1 MTELNEIMVDFLATA
16 GIAGYISVMARKNLD
31 RIDRRILNE
40 LQKNARISY
49 VELGDRVGLSTSP
62 CIERV
67 KRLEADGF
75 IARYTA
81 ILNPDLLD
89 AGLMV
94 YVEIKLEYDSKQ
106 IFEQF
111 KQAALRI
118 PYLLECHLLSG
129 DFDYL
134 MKVRVADM
142 PEYRQLLG
150 DILRDLPGVRDTR
163 SYIVMEIIKETTQL
177 STDVRN

>member
-1 MTELNEIMVDFLATA
+1 MMP
-16 GIAGYISVMARKNLD
+16 KKLD
-31 RIDRRILNE
+31 RIDRRILDE

-49 VELGDRVGLSTSP
+49 VELGEKIGLSTSP
-62 CIERV
+62 CHERV
-67 KRLEADGF
+67 KRLETDGY
-75 IARYTA
+75 ISGYAA

-111 KQAALRI
+111 KQSALRI

-134 MKVRVADM
+134 MKIRVADM
-142 PEYRQLLG
+142 AEYRELLG

-163 SYIVMEIIKETTQL
+163 SYIVMEIIKESTRI

>member
-1 MTELNEIMVDFLATA
+1 MGL
-16 GIAGYISVMARKNLD
+16 KKLD

-40 LQKNARISY
+40 LQKNARISF
-49 VELGDRVGLSTSP
+49 VDLGTRVGLSTSP

-67 KRLEADGF
+67 RRLETDGY
-75 IARYTA
+75 ISGYTT
-81 ILNPDLLD
+81 ILNPDLMD

-94 YVEIKLEYDSKQ
+94 YVEIKLEYDSKL

-134 MKVRVADM
+134 MKIRVADM
-142 PEYRQLLG
+142 AEYRLLLG

-163 SYIVMEIIKETTQL
+163 TYMVMEIIKESTRL

>member
-1 MTELNEIMVDFLATA
+1 MYNAENIAEIYAKTGNKPDL
-16 GIAGYISVMARKNLD
+16 SPKPLD
-31 RIDRRILNE
+31 RIDRRILDE

-49 VELGDRVGLSTSP
+49 VELGERVGLSTSP
-62 CIERV
+62 CLERV
-67 KRLEADGF
+67 KRLESDGY
-75 IARYTA
+75 ISRYSA
-81 ILNPDLLD
+81 ILNPELLQ

-94 YVEIKLEYDSKQ
+94 YVEIKLEYDSRN

-142 PEYRQLLG
+142 NEYRQLLG

-163 SYIVMEIIKETTQL
+163 SYIVMEIIKESTAI
-177 STDVRN
+177 STDIRS

>member
-1 MTELNEIMVDFLATA
+1 MP
-16 GIAGYISVMARKNLD
+16 KKLD
-31 RIDRRILNE
+31 RIDRRILDE
-40 LQKNARISY
+40 LQINARISY
-49 VELGDRVGLSTSP
+49 VELGEKIGLSTSP
-62 CIERV
+62 CLERV
-67 KRLEADGF
+67 KRLETDGY
-75 IARYTA
+75 ISGYTA

-111 KQAALRI
+111 KQSALRI

-134 MKVRVADM
+134 MKIRVADM
-142 PEYRQLLG
+142 AEYRELLG

-163 SYIVMEIIKETTQL
+163 SYIVMEIIKESTRIL
-177 STDVRN
+177 TDVRN

>member
-1 MTELNEIMVDFLATA
+1 MN
-16 GIAGYISVMARKNLD
+16 RKKLD
-31 RIDRRILNE
+31 RIDRRILDE
-40 LQKNARISY
+40 LQNNARISY
-49 VELGDRVGLSTSP
+49 VDLGDKVGLSTSP
-62 CIERV
+62 CLERV
-67 KRLEADGF
+67 KRLETDGY
-75 IARYTA
+75 ISGYTA

-118 PYLLECHLLSG
+118 PTLLECHLLSG

-134 MKVRVADM
+134 MKIRVADM
-142 PEYRQLLG
+142 AEYRQLLG

-163 SYIVMEIIKETTQL
+163 SYIVMEIIKESTRI

>member
-1 MTELNEIMVDFLATA
+1 MGA
-16 GIAGYISVMARKNLD
+16 KKLD
-31 RIDRRILNE
+31 RIDRRILDE

-49 VELGDRVGLSTSP
+49 VELGDKIGLSTSP
-62 CIERV
+62 CLERV
-67 KRLEADGF
+67 KRLEVDGY
-75 IARYTA
+75 ISGYTA

-134 MKVRVADM
+134 MKIRVADM
-142 PEYRQLLG
+142 AEYRQLLG
-150 DILRDLPGVRDTR
+150 EILRDLPGVRDTR
-163 SYIVMEIIKETTQL
+163 SYIVMEIIKESTRI

>member
-1 MTELNEIMVDFLATA
+1 MMP
-16 GIAGYISVMARKNLD
+16 KKLD
-31 RIDRRILNE
+31 RIDRRILDE

-49 VELGDRVGLSTSP
+49 VELGEKIGLSTSP
-62 CIERV
+62 CLERV
-67 KRLEADGF
+67 KRLETDGY
-75 IARYTA
+75 ISGYTA
-81 ILNPDLLD
+81 ILNPDFLD

-111 KQAALRI
+111 KQSALRI

-134 MKVRVADM
+134 MKIRVADM
-142 PEYRQLLG
+142 AEYRELLG

-163 SYIVMEIIKETTQL
+163 SYIVMEIIKESTRIL
-177 STDVRN
+177 TDVRN

>member
-1 MTELNEIMVDFLATA
+1 MSE
-16 GIAGYISVMARKNLD
+16 KKLD
-31 RIDRRILNE
+31 RIDRRILHE
-40 LQKNARISY
+40 LQNHGRISY
-49 VELGDRVGLSTSP
+49 VDLGARVGLSTSP

-67 KRLEADGF
+67 KRLEKDGF
-75 IARYTA
+75 IQRYTA

-94 YVEIKLEYDSKQ
+94 YVEIKLEYDSKK

-111 KQAALRI
+111 KRAALQM
-118 PYLLECHLLSG
+118 PCLLECHLLSG

-134 MKVRVADM
+134 MKIRVADM
-142 PEYRQLLG
+142 AGYRELLG

-163 SYIVMEIIKETTQL
+163 SYMVMEVIKESTQIGIGQL
-177 STDVRN
+177 P

>member
-1 MTELNEIMVDFLATA
+1 M
-16 GIAGYISVMARKNLD
+16 IAKKLD
-31 RIDRRILNE
+31 RIDRRILDE

-49 VELGDRVGLSTSP
+49 VDLGTRVGLSTSP

-67 KRLEADGF
+67 RRLETDGY
-75 IARYTA
+75 IAGYTT
-81 ILNPDLLD
+81 ILNPDLMD

-134 MKVRVADM
+134 MKIRVADM
-142 PEYRQLLG
+142 SEYRLLLG

-163 SYIVMEIIKETTQL
+163 TYMVMEVIKESTRL

>member
-1 MTELNEIMVDFLATA
+1 MTP
-16 GIAGYISVMARKNLD
+16 RKLD
-31 RIDRRILNE
+31 RIDRRILDE

-49 VELGDRVGLSTSP
+49 VDLGDKIGLSTSP
-62 CIERV
+62 CLERV
-67 KRLEADGF
+67 KRLEADGY
-75 IARYTA
+75 ISGYTA
-81 ILNPDLLD
+81 ILNPDLLQ

-134 MKVRVADM
+134 MKIRVADM
-142 PEYRQLLG
+142 AEYRQLLG
-150 DILRDLPGVRDTR
+150 EILRDLPGVRDTR
-163 SYIVMEIIKETTQL
+163 SYIVMEIIKESTRI

>member
-1 MTELNEIMVDFLATA
+1 MAMT
-16 GIAGYISVMARKNLD
+16 SKSLD
-31 RIDRRILNE
+31 RIDRKILDE

-49 VELGDRVGLSTSP
+49 VELGERVGLSTSP

-67 KRLEADGF
+67 KRLEQDNTIRG
-75 IARYTA
+75 YTA
-81 ILNPDLLD
+81 LLNPDRLQ

-94 YVEIKLEYDSKQ
+94 YVEIKLVYDSRR

-118 PYLLECHLLSG
+118 PYMLECHLLSG

-134 MKVRVADM
+134 MKIRVADM
-142 PEYRQLLG
+142 AEYRQLLG
-150 DILRDLPGVRDTR
+150 EILRDLPGVRDTR
-163 SYIVMEIIKETTQL
+163 SYIVMEVIKESTTI
-177 STDVRN
+177 STAHRN